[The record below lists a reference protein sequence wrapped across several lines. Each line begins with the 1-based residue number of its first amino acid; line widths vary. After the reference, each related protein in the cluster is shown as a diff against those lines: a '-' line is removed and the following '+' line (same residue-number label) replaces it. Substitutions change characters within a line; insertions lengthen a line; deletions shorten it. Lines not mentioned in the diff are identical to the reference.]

1 VIISADPTAYY
12 ARIGTKIHDGRMYP
26 INGTAKARD
35 GGRPAATSRTN
46 AMLKNFNRDSAAD
59 RKADLRI
66 KYIFG
71 IYARAA

>member
-1 VIISADPTAYY
+1 
-12 ARIGTKIHDGRMYP
+12 MYS

-46 AMLKNFNRDSAAD
+46 AMPKIFNRDSAAD
-59 RKADLRI
+59 HKTDLRI

-71 IYARAA
+71 IQARAA